1 MQNILRSNV
10 NQPKPSV
17 LPKRLEVPLGLS
29 IMARLFGLSRMPIR
43 INSCMALLGS
53 LKRLW
58 WPFLAPITLFDE
70 EPCWSVSWLKKDYNM
85 YMILCIKIY
94 KYIIQEVPA
103 SWVHARCAN
112 AHNCFGLTLGRWWNS
127 DHVVLKLSIRTS
139 ASPWREQSE
148 LASGTLTKCF

>member
-1 MQNILRSNV
+1 MHPLILTRRAASALCPSEIQSNQNYRVLLVQNILRSNV

-70 EPCWSVSWLKKDYNM
+70 EPC
-85 YMILCIKIY
+85 
-94 KYIIQEVPA
+94 
-103 SWVHARCAN
+103 
-112 AHNCFGLTLGRWWNS
+112 
-127 DHVVLKLSIRTS
+127 
-139 ASPWREQSE
+139 
-148 LASGTLTKCF
+148 

>member
-1 MQNILRSNV
+1 MEGQRDKIGLEFCHIYLPISGVHPLILTPRAASALCPSEIQSNQNYRVLRLQNILRSNV

-70 EPCWSVSWLKKDYNM
+70 EPC
-85 YMILCIKIY
+85 
-94 KYIIQEVPA
+94 
-103 SWVHARCAN
+103 
-112 AHNCFGLTLGRWWNS
+112 
-127 DHVVLKLSIRTS
+127 
-139 ASPWREQSE
+139 
-148 LASGTLTKCF
+148 